1 VMKSQL
7 QVKTVRGTPI
17 RAYGRTLTPVARVV
31 SAVRHRATI
40 RAKSY
45 DAVGWGAAWVEPL
58 AVVEQDGSRVRT
70 VLIPNVTATVL
81 RQMAAVALAL
91 PALCLAAIS
100 IARRIR
106 KQ

>member
-1 VMKSQL
+1 MKSPL
-7 QVKTVRGTPI
+7 QIKTVRGTPI

-31 SAVRHRATI
+31 SAVGHRATI

-45 DAVGWGAAWVEPL
+45 GGAAWGAAWVEPL
-58 AVVEQDGSRVRT
+58 AVIEHDGSRVRT
-70 VLIPNVTATVL
+70 VLIPNLTGTVL
-81 RQMAAVALAL
+81 RQMAVMALAV